1 MVDERCE
8 KGSAKNQGI
17 TINKNRNILLLEPNY
32 KNKYP
37 PIGLMKIATY
47 HRLIGDNVTFYKGDL
62 NSFVFERNFKKCL
75 TQLKINEP
83 AICWDLKHTLIKE
96 FLKRKD
102 ASLFDE
108 DDFKLSQN
116 KPLIKHT
123 LNQYRNSYLNRFS
136 FKKDLFTGNDLWD
149 RVYVTTLFTFHWKVT
164 IETIEFAKNLVADIG
179 DVKVGGVMASLMP
192 LEIEQATGIK
202 PMQGLLDRPFMLDKD
217 VAIIVDDLPL
227 DYSILHEIDYEYPVG
242 SAYIT
247 FMSKG
252 CTRTCKFCAV
262 PKLEPNY
269 KGYVPTVDK
278 FKQIARYYGE
288 QQHLLLMDNNILASD
303 NLNLVINEIKQMGFT
318 HGSAYIEPNLL
329 RIGIRNLRLGFND
342 NAYIRHTYKLIHK
355 LGSRLRGQV
364 STYYKQVLVE
374 HDLQILETAT
384 KSNLIAAYPK
394 IAKIYEKYRTKT
406 PRQRFVDFNQGIDCR
421 YITEEK
427 MQLLSEL
434 PIRPLRI
441 AFDYLKLE
449 EQYTYSVRLAVKY
462 GFKEFSNYILF
473 NFIDT
478 PEEFYKRLEINDN
491 LSKELGVHIY
501 SFPMKYIPLYGEDAK
516 SRSYVGKHWNRKFI
530 RAIQCMLNVTKGI
543 VAHSVH
549 NKKGDFFRRA
559 FGNDLQDFFELL
571 YMPEAYIIYRTLCEE
586 LGYTQEWLSLF
597 RRLSEEDVKLIKPV
611 IENNDLNNFSNPDL
625 STTSLKLLNH
635 YNNSRDFVTKAKGE

>member
-1 MVDERCE
+1 M
-8 KGSAKNQGI
+8 
-17 TINKNRNILLLEPNY
+17 NKNRNILLLEPNY

-62 NSFVFERNFKKCL
+62 NLFVFERIFKKCL
-75 TQLKINEP
+75 AQLKINEP
-83 AICWDLKHTLIKE
+83 AICWDLNHALIKG
-96 FLKRKD
+96 FLKKKD
-102 ASLFDE
+102 ASLFDG

-136 FKKDLFTGNDLWD
+136 FKRDLLNGNDLWD
-149 RVYVTTLFTFHWKVT
+149 RVYVTTLFTFHWKIT
-164 IETIEFAKNLVADIG
+164 IETIEFAKNLVSDIS

-227 DYSILHEIDYEYPVG
+227 DYSILHEIDYEYPTG

-262 PKLEPNY
+262 PKLEPTY

-303 NLNLVINEIKQMGFT
+303 NLNMVINEIKQMGFS
-318 HGSAYIEPNLL
+318 HGATCIEPNQL
-329 RIGIRNLRLGFND
+329 RISIRNLRLGFND
-342 NAYIRHTYKLIHK
+342 NAYIRHTHKLIHK
-355 LGSRLRGQV
+355 LGRRLKGRV
-364 STYYKQVLVE
+364 SAYYNQVLVE
-374 HDLQILETAT
+374 YNLQILETTT
-384 KSNLIAAYPK
+384 KFNLIAAYPK

-516 SRSYVGKHWNRKFI
+516 SRSYIGKHWNRKFI

-543 VAHSVH
+543 VVHSRH
-549 NKKGDFFRRA
+549 NEKGDFFRRA
-559 FGNDLQDFFELL
+559 FGNDLQEFFELL
-571 YMPEAYIIYRTLCEE
+571 YMPEAYIIYRTLSEE

-597 RRLSEEDVKLIKPV
+597 RSLSEEDMKLIKPV

-625 STTSLKLLNH
+625 SATLLKLLNH
-635 YNNSRDFVTKAKGE
+635 YNITRDFITKTKNNS